1 MNARFA
7 KRIGRLEEKMDI
19 PEFER
24 GSTKIAWECLSWREQ
39 RLFERIQELLREHGD
54 GFGGIQKDVLAE
66 NYETVMKGAD
76 ILLRRVFDLFFTVM
90 TPFLGEDK
98 MYEWIFMVRF
108 HAFLVTT
115 LNIVEMR
122 RREDAFYDQVQERYG
137 DNWPDD
143 VGKPDYAGVGERDFD
158 KALIALIQ
166 SSQVSSSQ
174 GEEEAKDGTS

>member
-1 MNARFA
+1 MSIRRFG
-7 KRIGRLEEKMDI
+7 KRVGKLEEKMDV

-54 GFGGIQKDVLAE
+54 GSGGIAKDVLAE
-66 NYETVMKGAD
+66 NIEMLDKGIDVLVKRA
-76 ILLRRVFDLFFTVM
+76 FDLFLTAM
-90 TPFLGEDK
+90 APFLGEDK

-122 RREDAFYDQVQERYG
+122 RREDAFYDKVQERYG

-143 VGKPDYAGVGERDFD
+143 VGEPDLSGIGERDFD
-158 KALIALIQ
+158 KALTTLIE
-166 SSQVSSSQ
+166 SSPLSSS
-174 GEEEAKDGTS
+174 EKEKPNNGTR